1 MSLFYIQEG
10 VGDTNDSFAYD
21 GHRVRKW
28 NVSTAKYGEVQFEY
42 FTCLFVEWFSQA
54 DTQILLKYFVALLL
68 LYVHWISDGY
78 SVSS

>member
-1 MSLFYIQEG
+1 MESQSYVMSLFYIQEG

-42 FTCLFVEWFSQA
+42 FTCLFVE
-54 DTQILLKYFVALLL
+54 
-68 LYVHWISDGY
+68 
-78 SVSS
+78 